1 MGGIADHFGKA
12 RRVYQTGGLRRLLM
26 GGPRFLAYCVF
37 EYRSYW
43 LYAEPTG
50 NTAALDDDHFL
61 PEIDDFRFE
70 IVSSNQKADDLEADG
85 FEFRSHV
92 PNSRERLDK
101 GAVAFCA
108 FAGRELVSTNWVA
121 MSQQA
126 KDSLPE
132 PPYRVDFS
140 ANEACVGDGWSNP
153 AYRRMNLGVYRAF
166 RTHRY
171 MLEHGVVVK
180 RIAFRK
186 GSVWPEILAA
196 RIHRTRYG
204 EGRYLRILWWKSW
217 RERPLS
223 TEEQAAVRQTGGP
236 HS

>member
-1 MGGIADHFGKA
+1 MSRIADEFEKA
-12 RRVYQTGGLRRLLM
+12 RQVYRTEGLVSLLRR
-26 GGPRFLAYCVF
+26 GFRFIAYCVF

-50 NTAALDDDHFL
+50 NAATLDDVHFL
-61 PEIDDFRFE
+61 PQIDDFRFE
-70 IVSSNQKADDLEADG
+70 IVSSNQEADDLETDG

-92 PNSRERLDK
+92 PNARERLEK

-121 MSQQA
+121 MNQEA

-153 AYRRMNLGVYRAF
+153 AYRRRNLGVYRAL
-166 RTHRY
+166 RTHRF

-196 RIHRTRYG
+196 RIHRIRYG

-217 RERPLS
+217 KEKAL
-223 TEEQAAVRQTGGP
+223 AA
-236 HS
+236 

>member
-1 MGGIADHFGKA
+1 MDRLTTLSRRA
-12 RRVYQTGGLRRLLM
+12 RQIYLTEGLVSLLRR
-26 GGPRFLAYCVF
+26 GFRFLVYCVF
-37 EYRSYW
+37 DYRSYW
-43 LYAEPTG
+43 LYVEPIASHP
-50 NTAALDDDHFL
+50 NLNEANLL
-61 PEIDDFRFE
+61 PKLDDFRFE

-92 PNSRERLDK
+92 PNGRERLDK

-108 FAGRELVSTNWVA
+108 FAGRELVSMNWVA

-126 KDSLPE
+126 KDALPE
-132 PPYRVDFS
+132 PPYRVNFS
-140 ANEACVGDGWSNP
+140 ENEACVGDGWSNP

-166 RTHRY
+166 RTHRF
-171 MLEHGVVVK
+171 MQEHGVAVK

-186 GSVWPEILAA
+186 GSIWPEILAA

-217 RERPLS
+217 KERPLPPDK
-223 TEEQAAVRQTGGP
+223 TTR
-236 HS
+236 